1 MRYYLLDGAKC
12 NDALDDTL
20 KCAPKYLS
28 LYKGRSEE
36 NLASV
41 APYLAETN
49 DLFNTWI
56 IENGWGDS
64 WGYFIECDLPFEAL
78 YGHLRKFLIVETED
92 FKPLYFRFYDPRVIR
107 LFLPTC
113 STAQLETLLGPID
126 RIICEAIENK
136 NEVEI
141 YSLQNGKLKFEL
153 QKLTAFF
160 TIQPANSGNTEVP
173 MPLISGEKSGE
184 NKPDQSATSG
194 ISNAT
199 EDGKKKRKFIY

>member
-41 APYLAETN
+41 APYLAEIN

-92 FKPLYFRFYDPRVIR
+92 FKPLYFRFYDPRVLRI
-107 LFLPTC
+107 FLPTC
-113 STAQLETLLGPID
+113 TPKQLEEFFGPID
-126 RIICEAIENK
+126 RFICEDEEHGIALVFTLVKGNSITERTKWSLLFPNWATNEHQIDSKDHKPNPAIE
-136 NEVEI
+136 EPPI
-141 YSLQNGKLKFEL
+141 QNTHE
-153 QKLTAFF
+153 
-160 TIQPANSGNTEVP
+160 
-173 MPLISGEKSGE
+173 EKKS
-184 NKPDQSATSG
+184 
-194 ISNAT
+194 
-199 EDGKKKRKFIY
+199 RRRFIY